1 MQVFLFSFLTLPQ
14 LGFLIERSSLSFLP
28 SPSDLS
34 GRSEVLISLVTFNDW
49 FSFVCLFAHT
59 LGDSYTRTYMH
70 CYIPFFFWEKHCYIL
85 VYIHAHICIDV
96 CGYGCGLVLWNIT
109 IHLDLDWRERCH
121 LFSLVFFVR
130 ITFLDL
136 AIFIII

>member
-70 CYIPFFFWEKHCYIL
+70 CYIPFFFEKSTVIYLSI
-85 VYIHAHICIDV
+85 YMHI
-96 CGYGCGLVLWNIT
+96 YMHRRMRLWLWLVLWNIT
-109 IHLDLDWRERCH
+109 IHLESRSRLKRKMSSFLH
-121 LFSLVFFVR
+121 SFFC
-130 ITFLDL
+130 
-136 AIFIII
+136 